1 MAPRSRKAEMPEED
15 TPVEGEVPAPQN
27 EETPGIES
35 GPEDNGTPADAP
47 EIDFEQRYN
56 DLRSEFDRRNQQYS
70 EAEQLQA
77 ALSGQAGPEVQ
88 AQVLAAFGI
97 ELEDDQ
103 VDELADLGEYDPDA
117 RIDRLEA
124 ILAEREAMEEE
135 AAYEEAEVD
144 YLTEGIEALEQ
155 SEGREFSDQE
165 IAILASVARAN
176 PDGNGAPDL
185 QLAHAHLTELLNDR
199 QSAWVESKKASR
211 RPGSGI
217 AAGKAA
223 DLDNEEA
230 RVQFI
235 ADRIAAAEAD

>member
-1 MAPRSRKAEMPEED
+1 MPEE
-15 TPVEGEVPAPQN
+15 TPSGMEETPAPQN

-35 GPEDNGTPADAP
+35 GPDNGIPADSP

-77 ALSGQAGPEVQ
+77 ALSGAAGPEAQ

-97 ELEDDQ
+97 ELEDDEDTGF
-103 VDELADLGEYDPDA
+103 DELDEFDPDS

-124 ILAEREAMEEE
+124 MLEEQQMAAQEEAM
-135 AAYEEAEVD
+135 AEAEVD
-144 YLTEGIEALEQ
+144 YLTDGIEALEQ
-155 SEGREFSDQE
+155 QEGREFSDQE

-176 PDGNGAPDL
+176 PDDNGAPNL
-185 QLAHAHLTELLNDR
+185 EVAHAHLTELIQDR
-199 QSAWVESKKASR
+199 QSAWVNSKKAK
-211 RPGSGI
+211 RPGSGV
-217 AAGKAA
+217 AAEKAA

-230 RVQFI
+230 RVQFM
-235 ADRIAAAEAD
+235 ADRFAAAEDD